1 MLLNLDFF
9 ICDHLSFLQIMN
21 FIIIALNIIR
31 YTVPILVIVM
41 TILDLYKNIIN
52 PNNKEGFSIIIKR
65 VLAAVIVFLVPT
77 FVKLFMSLLDIIF
90 QDTVDINYTSCYINA
105 NTTCIENV
113 KRTWIFLSPLF
124 YKKCDDFKDSELK
137 KQCLAFR
144 TCNSYSLSSDC
155 RVTTEFDNESCLEL
169 NQDASYSRFQ
179 VFNYKK

>member
-113 KRTWIFLSPLF
+113 KSYLN
-124 YKKCDDFKDSELK
+124 CDDFKDSELK